1 MMVKSDELKEKIIK
15 SLAFK
20 KAMASNNPDASDNS
34 AELSYKFFE
43 DALVECDGWI
53 DSLNML
59 IDLAQVGTGGSRV
72 ASQFL
77 CNIYN
82 ANRMQFNP
90 RDFGNLSFNYWND
103 AMNVLKLDRLNY
115 VEIHHYVE
123 NGRDIFENMIDRYGV
138 QKDND

>member
-1 MMVKSDELKEKIIK
+1 MMVKSEEVKEKIIK

-43 DALVECDGWI
+43 NALVEVDEWI

-59 IDLAQVGTGGSRV
+59 IDLAQIGTGGSRV
-72 ASQFL
+72 AAQFL

-103 AMNVLKLDRLNY
+103 AMNVLKLDRLNF

-123 NGRDIFENMIDRYGV
+123 NGRDIFEDMIDIYGS
-138 QKDND
+138 KAEN